1 MFLLKTMQSR
11 VFIKAIMAL
20 SLCLFALSPIC
31 SAEKITVIAT
41 GEYIMGDG
49 ETKTVAKERADLE
62 AMRSVTEK
70 AGVYV
75 ESYTKTINS
84 VVDEDVIRT
93 ISSNIL
99 QVQKK
104 EYSLEIL
111 GESIKIISK
120 VTAMVDTKLIEE
132 NTNLVNKNR
141 QLIEQNK
148 TLNKQYDNCLA
159 ELKELKSQLNIAK
172 TQDEK
177 KKVEN
182 AIKDNENKFKALHYE
197 DEGTILH
204 NKHDYNG
211 AILKYTKAIEMD
223 NTLSSAYA
231 NRGTTYYT
239 IGNFELAL
247 NDLNKAISLK
257 DDVYWYY
264 RSRGNIHA
272 SQNNHEQELKDYNKA
287 ISLNPHDAKS
297 YGDRA
302 TYYYNKNEYLK
313 SMDDAIKAVE
323 LNPYN
328 PIGYIS
334 KAMLFEKMNKPDKAL
349 MNFNKAIELEENTS
363 LYYMRG
369 LFYYMS
375 GDYEHAM
382 TDYDKA
388 IALDSNNYMAISN
401 KAILLLKKHQYE
413 DALKLANRG
422 LKINQNDADLYAIK
436 AASFYHLN
444 NIPMA
449 RENLLKALKMA
460 PDRKDY
466 YGAILE
472 Y

>member
-1 MFLLKTMQSR
+1 MFYRKTMQSR
-11 VFIKAIMAL
+11 VFLKVIMTFF
-20 SLCLFALSPIC
+20 LCFFALIPMC
-31 SAEKITVIAT
+31 SAEKVTVVAT

-62 AMRSVTEK
+62 AMRAATEK

-84 VVDEDVIRT
+84 VVDEDVVRT

-104 EYSLEIL
+104 EYSMAVL

-120 VTAMVDTKLIEE
+120 VTAIVDTKSIKE

-148 TLNKQYDNCLA
+148 TLNKQYDDCLS

-177 KKVEN
+177 NKVEN
-182 AIKDNENKFKALHYE
+182 AIKNNENKFKALHYE

-211 AILKYTKAIEMD
+211 AILKYTKAIETD
-223 NTLSSAYA
+223 DTLSSAYA
-231 NRGTTYYT
+231 NRGTTYYI
-239 IGNFELAL
+239 IGNLELAL
-247 NDLNKAISLK
+247 NDLNKAISLN

-272 SQNNHEQELKDYNKA
+272 SKGNHEQELKDYNKA
-287 ISLNPHDAKS
+287 ISLNPNDAKS

-302 TYYYNKNEYLK
+302 TYYYNRNEYSK
-313 SMDDAIKAVE
+313 SMNDAIKAVE

-334 KAMLFEKMNKPDKAL
+334 KAMLFDKMDKPDKAL
-349 MNFNKAIELEENTS
+349 MNFNKAIELEENST
-363 LYYMRG
+363 LYYIRG
-369 LFYYMS
+369 LFYYMR
-375 GDYEHAM
+375 GDYENAM
-382 TDYDKA
+382 PDYDKA
-388 IALDSNNYMAISN
+388 ISLDPNNYMAISN
-401 KAILLLKKHQYE
+401 KAILLLKKHKYA

-422 LKINQNDADLYAIK
+422 LEINQNDADFYAIK
-436 AASFYHLN
+436 AAAFYHLN

-449 RENLLKALKMA
+449 RENLLKALKIA
-460 PDRKDY
+460 PDKKDY
-466 YGAILE
+466 YGTIIE